1 MYKQILIATDGSES
15 SQRAIHHGVGLA
27 QAVHCHVTAI
37 SVCRPWSSVAVSE
50 FGFAIAPGEYDR
62 ACKAAV
68 ERNLRAVKQAA
79 NSAAVSCNT
88 IHVTH
93 PNPWQAIIDGPLAR
107 AFEESLIIVGWV
119 ANWKPI
125 ETFLYDWWPLR
136 RRRDLYRRLQNA
148 AVEINVG

>member
-27 QAVHCHVTAI
+27 QALHCHVTAI

-93 PNPWQAIIDGPLAR
+93 PNPWQAIIETATTQGCD
-107 AFEESLIIVGWV
+107 LIVMASHGRSGIAALLLGS
-119 ANWKPI
+119 
-125 ETFLYDWWPLR
+125 ETRKVLTHSKIPVLVHR
-136 RRRDLYRRLQNA
+136 
-148 AVEINVG
+148 